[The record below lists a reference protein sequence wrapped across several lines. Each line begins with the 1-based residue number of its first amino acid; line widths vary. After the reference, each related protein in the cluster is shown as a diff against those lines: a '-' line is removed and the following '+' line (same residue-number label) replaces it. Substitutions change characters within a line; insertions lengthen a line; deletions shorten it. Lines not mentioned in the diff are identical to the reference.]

1 MATKFKRILSLLLA
15 TVLCVSCIAF
25 PAVAEENDP
34 PKTTFPITKTANGLD
49 ANDQTDVTLTV
60 PGTVEGNIDVVFILG
75 GGMTANMKTIESAIS
90 VFKTVMENGN
100 ATVRM
105 GLISLE
111 KGKEIILDLNSDEA
125 VLDPATYVDFVTEK
139 FDSINDL
146 PYGTTNLHSQL
157 LEAQDMLSK
166 ETKAKPENK
175 YVFVL
180 ATGRTY
186 WFDDANGEQATIV
199 NKVNNPV
206 SDFHRRRSHHFCHFD
221 LQFEEIRC
229 SVAYAE
235 LSRSIRRKPC
245 FGKCLKMCGKTVR

>member
-25 PAVAEENDP
+25 PAVAEETEP
-34 PKTTFPITKTANGLD
+34 AEATFPITK
-49 ANDQTDVTLTV
+49 
-60 PGTVEGNIDVVFILG
+60 
-75 GGMTANMKTIESAIS
+75 
-90 VFKTVMENGN
+90 

-125 VLDPATYVDFVTEK
+125 VLDPDTYVDFVTEK

-157 LEAQDMLSK
+157 LEAQKMLAK
-166 ETKAKPENK
+166 EKKADPENK

-186 WFDDANGEQATIV
+186 WFDDANGEQATVV
-199 NKVNNPV
+199 NKVNGTYYWGDYLWKSQRGRHSSLYMIPDRYND
-206 SDFHRRRSHHFCHFD
+206 SY
-221 LQFEEIRC
+221 EEFFAD
-229 SVAYAE
+229 VE
-235 LSRSIRRKPC
+235 K
-245 FGKCLKMCGKTVR
+245 